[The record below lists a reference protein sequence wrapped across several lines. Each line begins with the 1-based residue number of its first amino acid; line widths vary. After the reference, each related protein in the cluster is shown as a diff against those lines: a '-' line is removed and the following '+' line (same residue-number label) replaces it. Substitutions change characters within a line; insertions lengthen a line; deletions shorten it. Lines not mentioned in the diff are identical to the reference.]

1 MAFSACTFVLVGA
14 SIYLTWDALLG
25 DPPPSPPQRLGNS
38 QLTIS
43 LTGVRTGTKAEFL
56 HGTSSEKSRDLFLPS
71 DGVNILG
78 RKLSPAGKVVRFP
91 ASGRRRLFLEFQIRG
106 APNTVYSSGATSPGS
121 GRKIMEGPGFSHV
134 NYMLFGTVQPKTTSA
149 PSGSPS
155 PFLDA
160 SSASNILDAAQSFD
174 FNTGKLS
181 LERRGTRMEPT
192 ITYMS
197 APMGSM
203 PVGSLSKAPI
213 AFPGQTWVL
222 IPDGEHRMVLIGD
235 DGFEYLEPFWPR
247 SGVYSNGY
255 FYLQPGCFPRQS
267 RNLTVRIERREN
279 NYSEWRTV
287 ATFQTRVQ
295 PESMHRWTA
304 GPTPNRKSHGG
315 VACLIGEV
323 SSMETTLA
331 SDCAYEAR
339 MPFQLLQNNVP
350 QTDWDL
356 ISLDAEDTGGNFVS
370 CSPFCTTN
378 AGWLLV
384 QTPQDLNPNLVWRVQ
399 TTFKCNGGSADTN
412 TYPFEFFVQPVN
424 KIGKK

>member
-1 MAFSACTFVLVGA
+1 
-14 SIYLTWDALLG
+14 
-25 DPPPSPPQRLGNS
+25 
-38 QLTIS
+38 
-43 LTGVRTGTKAEFL
+43 
-56 HGTSSEKSRDLFLPS
+56 
-71 DGVNILG
+71 
-78 RKLSPAGKVVRFP
+78 
-91 ASGRRRLFLEFQIRG
+91 
-106 APNTVYSSGATSPGS
+106 
-121 GRKIMEGPGFSHV
+121 MEGPGFSHV
-134 NYMLFGTVQPKTTSA
+134 SYMLYGTVQPKMTTA
-149 PSGSPS
+149 PPAGAL
-155 PFLDA
+155 PFLGA

-181 LERRGTRMEPT
+181 LERRGNRVDPT
-192 ITYMS
+192 ITYMT
-197 APMGSM
+197 APMWSM
-203 PVGSLSKAPI
+203 PVRSLSKAPI
-213 AFPGQTWVL
+213 VFPRQTWVL

-247 SGVYSNGY
+247 SGVYTNGY
-255 FYLQPGCFPRQS
+255 FYLQPDCFPRQS
-267 RNLTVRIERREN
+267 RNLTVRIEQREN

-287 ATFQTRVQ
+287 TTFQTRVQ
-295 PESMHRWTA
+295 PESMHMWTA

-356 ISLDAEDTGGNFVS
+356 ISLDAEDAGGNFVS

-378 AGWLLV
+378 AGWLLA
-384 QTPQDLNPNLVWRVQ
+384 QTPQNLNPNLVWRIQ
-399 TTFKCNGGSADTN
+399 AAFKRNGGSADTN